1 MEQFDQSLLHKYQL
15 NQCTPEEYERV
26 LEWFATPAGR
36 EYLDTVMTRDL
47 DMAKPDIMMSPSQ
60 SAELYQR
67 ILDTTGQVQP
77 RFRRPRWFTG
87 LKAAAVL
94 SGTLLLAYGG
104 WKVYD
109 HHRNAVIRTAYGEI
123 RRVVLPDQSEVTL
136 NGNSTL
142 RYVNNWG
149 RSSNREVWVEG
160 EAFFAVKPST
170 VPRSFIVHT
179 ASKMNVEVLGT
190 SFNLVDRHGRMQVVL
205 NSGKVRLHSNN
216 TPEETIIMQPGDL
229 VEYKEQ
235 VRTKVKNH
243 TDAQRYSSWKRN
255 SLQFENASFA
265 ELAQQLEDTYGVTVE
280 IRDTSLLH
288 QEFTGTVPSQQMDM
302 LLDGLS
308 QLFHL
313 KVSHVNNI
321 VIIERKRN

>member
-15 NQCTPEEYERV
+15 NKCTPEEYERV

-36 EYLDTVMTRDL
+36 EYLDTVMTQDL
-47 DMAKPDIMMSPSQ
+47 DKAQPDIIMSPSQ
-60 SAELYQR
+60 SGELYQR
-67 ILDTTGQVQP
+67 ILDTTAQGQP
-77 RFRRPRWFTG
+77 RYRRSRWFTG
-87 LKAAAVL
+87 LKVAAVL

-109 HHRNAVIRTAYGEI
+109 HHRNTVIQTAYGEV
-123 RRVVLPDQSEVTL
+123 RTVVLPDQSEVTL

-142 RYVNNWG
+142 RYARHWDG
-149 RSSNREVWVEG
+149 SAGREVWIEG
-160 EAFFAVKPST
+160 EAFFSVKPSA
-170 VPRSFIVHT
+170 VPRSFLVHT
-179 ASKMNVEVLGT
+179 ASNMNVEVLGT
-190 SFNLVDRHGRMQVVL
+190 AFNLVDRHGRMQVVL
-205 NSGKVRLHSNN
+205 NSGKVRLHSNK

-243 TDAQRYSSWKRN
+243 TNAQRYSSWKRN

-321 VIIERKRN
+321 VIIDRKSK

>member
-1 MEQFDQSLLHKYQL
+1 MEQFDQCLLHKYQH

-26 LEWFATPAGR
+26 LEWFSTPEGR
-36 EYLDTVMTRDL
+36 EYLDTVMAQDL
-47 DMAKPDIMMSPSQ
+47 DMAKPEITMSSSQ
-60 SAELYQR
+60 AEALYQR
-67 ILDTTGQVQP
+67 ILSTTGREQV
-77 RFRRPRWFTG
+77 RRLRPRWFTG
-87 LKAAAVL
+87 LKVAAVL

-104 WKVYD
+104 WRIF
-109 HHRNAVIRTAYGEI
+109 HNQRNAVIQTAYGEV
-123 RRVVLPDQSEVTL
+123 RTVVLPDQSEVTL

-142 RYVNNWG
+142 QYARNWEG
-149 RSSNREVWVEG
+149 SRDREVWVEG
-160 EAFFAVKPST
+160 EAFFSVKPSAI
-170 VPRSFIVHT
+170 PRAFLVHT

-190 SFNLVDRHGRMQVVL
+190 TFNLVDRHGRMQVVL
-205 NSGKVRLHSNN
+205 NSGKVRLHSSK

-243 TDAQRYSSWKRN
+243 TNTQRYSSWKRN

-265 ELAQQLEDTYGVTVE
+265 ELAQLLEDTYGVNVE
-280 IRDTSLLH
+280 IRDTSLLR
-288 QEFTGTVPSQQMDM
+288 QEFTGTVPSQQMNM

-313 KVSHVNNI
+313 KVSHVNNT
-321 VIIERKRN
+321 VIIERKD

>member
-1 MEQFDQSLLHKYQL
+1 MEQFDQSLLHKFQL

-26 LEWFATPAGR
+26 LEWFTTPAGR
-36 EYLDTVMTRDL
+36 EYLDTVMTQDL
-47 DMAKPDIMMSPSQ
+47 DTAKPDIMMSSLQ
-60 SAELYQR
+60 SEELYQR
-67 ILDTTGQVQP
+67 ILDTTGQEQSHH
-77 RFRRPRWFTG
+77 RRPGWFTG
-87 LKAAAVL
+87 LKVAAIL
-94 SGTLLLAYGG
+94 SGTLMLAYGG
-104 WKVYD
+104 WRVYN
-109 HHRNAVIRTAYGEI
+109 HHRNTIIQTAYGEV
-123 RRVVLPDQSEVTL
+123 RTVVLPDQSEVTL

-142 RYVNNWG
+142 RYVNNWEG
-149 RSSNREVWVEG
+149 SGDREVWIEG
-160 EAFFAVKPST
+160 EAFFSVKPSA
-170 VPRSFIVHT
+170 VPRSFQVHT

-190 SFNLVDRHGRMQVVL
+190 TFNLVDRHGRMQVVL
-205 NSGKVRLHSNN
+205 NSGKVRLHSSR

-243 TDAQRYSSWKRN
+243 INTQRYSSWKRN

-265 ELAQQLEDTYGVTVE
+265 ELAQLLEDTYGVSVE

-313 KVSHVNNI
+313 KVSHVNNT
-321 VIIERKRN
+321 VIIEKD